1 MRRACSCVPPQIR
14 AKVISAGPKSM
25 LVTSPPHP
33 VQLATNDDNHEDSSV
48 TGALPAVLRSSSAKE
63 TSPARRDVL
72 GGCARLPR
80 ASQTPWSGPRP
91 GSWEETGAFRSAL
104 PAAGRHSSAQTPLPA
119 HRLSRP
125 QVAGLVHRP
134 AGAAAYRARSQSHRL
149 FAVPACRSSGTR
161 CPAVRSAIALFFPA
175 AVRSPRSHPSL
186 ERGASSCPGP
196 DSGRLIKLARS
207 VGALS
212 AASGRE

>member
-48 TGALPAVLRSSSAKE
+48 TGALRAVLRSSSAKE
-63 TSPARRDVL
+63 TSPARRDAL

-91 GSWEETGAFRSAL
+91 GSREETGAFRSAL
-104 PAAGRHSSAQTPLPA
+104 PAADRHSSAQTPLPA
-119 HRLSRP
+119 NRLSRP

-134 AGAAAYRARSQSHRL
+134 AGAAAYRARSQSHRPL
-149 FAVPACRSSGTR
+149 RYQHAVQAAHG
-161 CPAVRSAIALFFPA
+161 VR
-175 AVRSPRSHPSL
+175 R
-186 ERGASSCPGP
+186 
-196 DSGRLIKLARS
+196 SGRQSRYFS
-207 VGALS
+207 RQPCALHVRIRAWRGEPAHVPPQIQ
-212 AASGRE
+212 AA